1 MFAYLQPHM
10 FINRKLS
17 FMRPII
23 PFSVIILF
31 LYTLFLNLTTLA
43 QDAPSTGRIHGSVTD
58 AETGQPLP
66 GANVRILETNRS
78 TETNR
83 ETDTDRG
90 STTDRDAGMHGNAG
104 TNRGAATDA
113 AGAFSITGIPP
124 GTYRLLVS
132 FIGYEARVITDVVVR
147 PARTTQVA
155 AALRPTSLETDAV
168 EIIAGYF
175 TPPADAPVST
185 AEFSGEEIR
194 RAPGSA
200 GDVSRIMMVLP
211 SVAKVNDQSNSLIVR
226 GGSPLENAFYID
238 GIEIPNINHF
248 PAQGASGG
256 PLGLLPVDLIREVRF
271 SAGGFPAQYGDRLSA
286 VMDITLREGSRDG
299 MAAQADLNFA
309 GFGGVMEGPLG
320 DRGSWLVSARRSYL
334 DLLVSAV
341 DLGSSVAPWYGDATA
356 KVTLDVSPGHRLSA
370 VALWS
375 DDHNDPDFEAAVEND
390 MQYFG
395 RQDIYN
401 GTAGLT
407 WRALWNARTFSST
420 TLSFTGMRFRE
431 NFRFTASGI
440 EALDNRSDECWLQLR
455 HTTRTRIAPWI
466 SVEGGGDVK
475 HQRAVFDSRYGAAT
489 GPLGEPLPAFTFDED
504 AQLTLIGAH
513 AAAILAPVAPLTVTL
528 GIRAQYG
535 SWNRRVEWQPR
546 ASASLQVTQ
555 RTALSAAA
563 GLYTQSLPLLLLAQS
578 EDNRVQPDPRAAH
591 LVTGVSHLLT
601 ADTRLTL
608 EGYLKRYDRFPVDPA
623 QPGLFIVDELT
634 YRYGFFTPH
643 GRLEST
649 GEAHSRGVEL
659 TLQKKLARDVYG
671 LASAA
676 WSTARYTDASGVE
689 RPRVYD
695 NRLLFSVEG
704 GWKPSD
710 VWEFSLR
717 WIWAGGAPYTPMD
730 VAASRAAQ
738 QEVLDAR
745 RINGARHPDYHS
757 LNLRVDRRF
766 NFARSSLV
774 VYLSVWNVYD
784 RRNVAGYIWSEE
796 EQRVKTLYQWGML
809 PIFGIEWEL

>member
-1 MFAYLQPHM
+1 
-10 FINRKLS
+10 
-17 FMRPII
+17 MRPII
-23 PFSVIILF
+23 PFSIFILF
-31 LYTLFLNLTTLA
+31 LCTVFLNLTTLA
-43 QDAPSTGRIHGSVTD
+43 QDAPLTGRIHGSVTD

-66 GANVRILETNRS
+66 GANVRILETIRS
-78 TETNR
+78 SQT
-83 ETDTDRG
+83 G
-90 STTDRDAGMHGNAG
+90 RDAGTDHGTTTGRDAGANRSAG

-113 AGAFSITGIPP
+113 GGAFSIPGIPP
-124 GTYRLLVS
+124 GTYRLRVS
-132 FIGYEARVITDVVVR
+132 FIGYEARVVTDVVVR
-147 PARTTQVA
+147 PARSTQVA
-155 AALRPTSLETDAV
+155 ITLHTTSLETDAV
-168 EIIAGYF
+168 EITAGYF
-175 TPPADAPVST
+175 TAPADAPVST

-226 GGSPLENAFYID
+226 GGSPLENAFFID
-238 GIEIPNINHF
+238 GIEVPNINHF

-256 PLGLLPVDLIREVRF
+256 PLGLLPVDLIRDVRF
-271 SAGGFPAQYGDRLSA
+271 SAGGFPVQYGDRLSA

-320 DRGSWLVSARRSYL
+320 DRGSWVVSARRSYL

-341 DLGSSVAPWYGDATA
+341 DVGSSVAPWYGDAA
-356 KVTLDVSPGHRLSA
+356 ANITLDVSPRHRLSA
-370 VALWS
+370 MALWS
-375 DDHNDPDFEAAVEND
+375 DDHNDPEYETAVEND

-401 GTAGLT
+401 ATAGLT
-407 WRALWNARTFSST
+407 WRALWSRSTFSNT

-431 NFRFTASGI
+431 HFLYTASRG
-440 EALDNRSDECWLQLR
+440 EALDNRSDERWLQLR
-455 HTTRTRIAPWI
+455 HTTRARITPWL

-475 HQRAVFDSRYGAAT
+475 HQQAAFDSRYGAAT
-489 GPLGEPLPAFTFDED
+489 GPLGEPLPAFTFNED
-504 AQLTLIGAH
+504 ARFTLIGAH
-513 AAAILAPVAPLTVTL
+513 AAAILTPLAPLSLTL
-528 GIRAQYG
+528 GMRAQYG

-546 ASASLQVTQ
+546 ASASLKITQ
-555 RTALSAAA
+555 RTALSLAA
-563 GLYTQSLPLLLLAQS
+563 GIYTQSLPLILLAQS
-578 EDNRVQPDPRAAH
+578 DDSRALPDLRSSH
-591 LVTGVSHLLT
+591 LVAGVSHLLT

-643 GRLEST
+643 GRLESG

-676 WSTARYTDASGVE
+676 WSAARYTDASGVE
-689 RPRVYD
+689 RARVYD

-730 VAASRAAQ
+730 VAASRAAR
-738 QEVLDAR
+738 QEVLDAG

-796 EQRVKTLYQWGML
+796 EQGVKTLYQWGML